1 MKSITF
7 GGLSNNMLAIFRKKE
22 SAISEGRFH
31 NFIESLKL
39 HLNSIKLFNST
50 VEHKMNII
58 ENKHDE
64 LDFRHANNA
73 EAMRQWI
80 EYFNRKHM
88 ETDQKINV
96 LATYS
101 VQLKESMEKNREMDE
116 EFIKKVI
123 DDYVEIPKV
132 DKDRLK
138 HEILQELSFMKN
150 NLKNEPKERIVIRTA
165 ELSDNILTNS
175 EKWLLN
181 ILFNINGPVTYEQ
194 IVSRTGKSLNTIRVY
209 MNSLKNKGDLVE
221 ESTLPNGSK
230 VFSISNKERAKKL
243 YNTPTM

>member
-1 MKSITF
+1 
-7 GGLSNNMLAIFRKKE
+7 MLALFKRKE
-22 SAISEGRFH
+22 SAVSEGRFH
-31 NFIESLKL
+31 SFIESLKL

-50 VEHKMNII
+50 VEQKINLM
-58 ENKHDE
+58 ESKHNE
-64 LDFRHANNA
+64 LDFRHNNSS

-88 ETDQKINV
+88 ETDQKIQV

-101 VQLKESMEKNREMDE
+101 VQLKESMERNRAMDE

-132 DKDRLK
+132 DKDKLK
-138 HEILQELSFMKN
+138 EEILSELHF
-150 NLKNEPKERIVIRTA
+150 LKNTLKSETKERIIVKTA
-165 ELSDNILTNS
+165 EISDNILTNS

-181 ILFNINGPVTYEQ
+181 VLFNINGPVSYEQ
-194 IVSRTGKSLNTIRVY
+194 LVTKTGKSLNTLRVY
-209 MNSLKNKGDLVE
+209 MNSLKSKGDLVE
-221 ESTLPNGSK
+221 ETTLPNGSK
-230 VFSISNKERAKKL
+230 VFAISNKERAKKL

>member
-1 MKSITF
+1 
-7 GGLSNNMLAIFRKKE
+7 MLAIFKKKE
-22 SAISEGRFH
+22 SAVSEGRFH

-58 ENKHDE
+58 ESKHNE

-73 EAMRQWI
+73 ESMRQWI
-80 EYFNRKHM
+80 EYFNRKHI
-88 ETDQKINV
+88 ETDQKIQV

-101 VQLKESMEKNREMDE
+101 VQLKESMEKNRAMDE

-132 DKDRLK
+132 DKDKLK
-138 HEILQELSFMKN
+138 EEIMNELHF
-150 NLKNEPKERIVIRTA
+150 LKNTLKSETKERIIVKTSEI
-165 ELSDNILTNS
+165 SDNILTNS

-181 ILFNINGPVTYEQ
+181 VLFNINGPVSYEQ
-194 IVSRTGKSLNTIRVY
+194 IVARTGKSLNTIRVY

-221 ESTLPNGSK
+221 ETTLPNGSK